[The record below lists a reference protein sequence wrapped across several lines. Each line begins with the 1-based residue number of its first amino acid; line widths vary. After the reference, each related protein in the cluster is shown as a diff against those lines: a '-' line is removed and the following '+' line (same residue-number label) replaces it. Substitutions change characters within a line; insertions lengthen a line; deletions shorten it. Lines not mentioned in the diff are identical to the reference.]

1 MLSLVGLGL
10 GTTKDVTLRGV
21 DVIRSAD
28 EVYLET
34 YTSSMQATVEDLE
47 HTLGKKITPVDRDF
61 VEFNLG
67 KLVDT
72 ARDAHIV
79 LLVIGSPMAA
89 TTHFEFILEAEKQ
102 GVAWQVVENASV
114 LTAVGITGLS
124 LYKFG
129 RVTTIPFE
137 NKEIRTPYEAYL
149 ANKKAG
155 LHTLFLLDITP
166 EKMMTVREGLDY
178 LLRLGLPKKTIVVGC
193 AALGSEEQRVRVGT
207 AEALTLE
214 GFPQCFILHGE
225 LNFKEEEALKMW
237 Q

>member
-1 MLSLVGLGL
+1 M
-10 GTTKDVTLRGV
+10 TLRGV
-21 DVIRSAD
+21 EVVRSAD

-47 HTLGKKITPVDRDF
+47 KTFGRKVIPVDRDF
-61 VEFNLG
+61 VERQLSE
-67 KLVDT
+67 LVD
-72 ARDAHIV
+72 AAHDTHIA

-89 TTHFEFILEAEKQ
+89 TTHFEFIAEAEKK

-129 RVTTIPFE
+129 RTTTIPFE

-166 EKMMTVREGLDY
+166 EKMMTAREGLNY
-178 LLRLGLPKKTIVVGC
+178 LLRLGLPKKTLVVGC
-193 AALGSEEQRVRVGT
+193 AALGSEGQEIRTGKADQLAVK
-207 AEALTLE
+207 
-214 GFPQCFILHGE
+214 GFPQCFVLPGE
-225 LNFKEEEALKMW
+225 LNFKEEEALGIWK
-237 Q
+237 

>member
-21 DVIRSAD
+21 EVVRSAD

-47 HTLGKKITPVDRDF
+47 KIFGKKITPVDRDF
-61 VEFNLG
+61 VERQLG
-67 KLVDT
+67 KLVD
-72 ARDAHIV
+72 AACDAHIA

-89 TTHFEFILEAEKQ
+89 TTHFEFILEAEKK
-102 GVAWQVVENASV
+102 GVAWQIVDNASV

-129 RVTTIPFE
+129 RTTTIPFE
-137 NKEIRTPYEAYL
+137 SKEIRTPYEAYL
-149 ANKKAG
+149 ANKEAG

-166 EKMMTVREGLDY
+166 EKMMTVREGLTY

-193 AALGSEEQRVRVGT
+193 AALGSEEQRVCVGT
-207 AEALTLE
+207 ADALTLE
-214 GFPQCFILHGE
+214 GFPQCFILPGE
-225 LNFKEEEALKMW
+225 LNFKEEEALELWK
-237 Q
+237 